1 VKLYMLLHGHHEN
14 PNGCPLSLGYQSLIE
29 RKREIKSYKPKG
41 EQTIRLALI
50 RNVKPQALPVRAQ
63 KARAAYDK
71 AQDAYNKARAAYD
84 KAQDAYNKARDAYN
98 KARDAYNK
106 ARDAYNKA
114 RDAYNNAQDA
124 FFASLTPKQWEHWHK
139 KVCKHPDCKW
149 TAEHPSIF

>member
-1 VKLYMLLHGHHEN
+1 MKLYMLLHGHHEN

-29 RKREIKSYKPKG
+29 RKREIKSCKPKG

-63 KARAAYDK
+63 KAYAAYPAAWAACAADW
-71 AQDAYNKARAAYD
+71 DAALA
-84 KAQDAYNKARDAYN
+84 ARDA
-98 KARDAYNK
+98 A
-106 ARDAYNKA
+106 
-114 RDAYNNAQDA
+114 NAAWAVAVAASTEAQAA
-124 FFASLTPKQWEHWHK
+124 FFASLTPEQWDRWHK

>member
-1 VKLYMLLHGHHEN
+1 MKLYMLLHGHHEN

-63 KARAAYDK
+63 KAWAPYA
-71 AQDAYNKARAAYD
+71 KARAAYD
-84 KAQDAYNKARDAYN
+84 KPQDARGKVKAAWDETWAAYDKAPDAYNKARDAYN
-98 KARDAYNK
+98 N
-106 ARDAYNKA
+106 A